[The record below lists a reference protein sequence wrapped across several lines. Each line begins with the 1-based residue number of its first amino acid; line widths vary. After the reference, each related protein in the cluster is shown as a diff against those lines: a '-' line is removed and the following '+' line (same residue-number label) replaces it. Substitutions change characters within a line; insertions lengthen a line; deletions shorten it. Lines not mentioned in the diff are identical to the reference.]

1 MVQRRYNFYQ
11 TRIPG
16 PACGGS
22 LLLRGLRRMAILALL
37 GLGFMFSVVLF
48 AVLAVGG
55 LLLWG
60 WFWWKTRKGGKPAKV
75 ENPQRWKTRKGG
87 KPAN

>member
-75 ENPQRWKTRKGG
+75 ETR
-87 KPAN
+87 N

>member
-1 MVQRRYNFYQ
+1 
-11 TRIPG
+11 
-16 PACGGS
+16 
-22 LLLRGLRRMAILALL
+22 MAILALL

>member
-1 MVQRRYNFYQ
+1 
-11 TRIPG
+11 
-16 PACGGS
+16 
-22 LLLRGLRRMAILALL
+22 MAILALL

-75 ENPQRWKTRKGG
+75 ENPQTET
-87 KPAN
+87 PAR